1 VPFLR
6 LGAIVIG
13 LTLGYVVAWLMGTS
27 IRRLPDVPLISVPVP
42 FKYGFRSTGWRS
54 CRWR

>member
-27 IRRLPDVPLISVPVP
+27 ISPACPP
-42 FKYGFRSTGWRS
+42 
-54 CRWR
+54 CR